1 MMKWLYPIAALFVT
15 IEALAQSPR
24 VNLRVEGDYRYITS
38 NGIPNHATG
47 PFPNPNNPNRI
58 SEQDHSWKVPLH
70 PKQAPKVTA
79 LRLFPF
85 GVATNGIP
93 FDPGAA
99 EFWNRDFNSGWQYEP
114 MSGTPNLGLDQNLA
128 HVQPTGAYH
137 YHGLPPF
144 SMPKGEG
151 MNQMVLAGWAADGFP
166 IYIQYGHSDP
176 NDLLS
181 PIKYMRSGYRLKSGV
196 RPGGNEGPGGRY
208 SGIFVQ
214 DYEWVE
220 GVGDLDECNGRF
232 GKTPEFP
239 EGTYH
244 YFLTEEF
251 PFIPRNFRGT
261 PDLSFQRGGPGSP
274 GGPGGPLGGPRR
286 GQRPPPPGGFGGHP
300 PPPPPPR

>member
-1 MMKWLYPIAALFVT
+1 MKWICSIAVLLFALDG
-15 IEALAQSPR
+15 LAQNPR
-24 VNLRVEGDYRYITS
+24 VNIRVDGDYRYITS

-47 PFPNPNNPNRI
+47 QFPNANNPNRI
-58 SEQDHSWKVPLH
+58 TEQNHSWKVPVH
-70 PKQAPKVTA
+70 PKQAASVTP

-85 GVATNGIP
+85 GVGTNGIP

-144 SMPKGEG
+144 SMPRGEG

-166 IYIQYGHSDP
+166 IYIQFGHADA

-181 PIKYMRSGYRLKSGV
+181 PLKYMRSSYRMKRGA
-196 RPGGNEGPGGRY
+196 RPGGDAGPGGRH

-214 DYEWVE
+214 DYEYIK
-220 GVGDLDECNGRF
+220 GAGDLDECNGRF

-239 EGTYH
+239 QGTYH
-244 YFLTEEF
+244 YFLTEAF
-251 PFIPRNFRGT
+251 PFIPRYFHGT
-261 PDLSFQRGGPGSP
+261 PDISFQRGSPGNGPPGAGR
-274 GGPGGPLGGPRR
+274 GGPGGRR
-286 GQRPPPPGGFGGHP
+286 PPPGGFGGRR
-300 PPPPPPR
+300 PPRR